1 MGELRTDFI
10 GRTSHRYSGSS
21 ATLCHPAIDPVTAV
35 APSKDNQTYLATAL
49 DAHVRL
55 MDMSTGKMLND
66 FKGHTSASYRIRAC
80 FGHEEASVI
89 CGDEDGAVWAWDLV
103 DVRATVRR

>member
-1 MGELRTDFI
+1 M
-10 GRTSHRYSGSS
+10 
-21 ATLCHPAIDPVTAV
+21 
-35 APSKDNQTYLATAL
+35 PSQDNQTYLVTTI

-66 FKGHTSASYRIRAC
+66 FKGHASASYRIRAC
-80 FGHEEASVI
+80 FGHGEASVI

-103 DVRATVRR
+103 DVRPSFRFSGVAGGLILVR